1 MNRGNNNKMIDHNS
15 LDEDR
20 SLFDVTKVDIKY
32 NPKDKMSTGNN
43 ITTTIDHSLD
53 AMSDSS

>member
-1 MNRGNNNKMIDHNS
+1 MNRGHNHHIIDHNS

-20 SLFDVTKVDIKY
+20 SLFDVTKMDIKIH
-32 NPKDKMSTGNN
+32 PKDGMTAVNN
-43 ITTTIDHSLD
+43 TMTIDYSLD

>member
-1 MNRGNNNKMIDHNS
+1 MIDHNS

-43 ITTTIDHSLD
+43 ITMTIDHSLD

>member
-1 MNRGNNNKMIDHNS
+1 MIDHNS

-32 NPKDKMSTGNN
+32 NKKERMSTGNN
-43 ITTTIDHSLD
+43 ITMTIDHSLD